1 METNQE
7 KAKELIGE
15 DTYKKLIENGFMP
28 LEISNVE
35 VFLKHQEEI
44 EMLNKRLDKAFFTD
58 TDYTPKPKRTIEL

>member
-15 DTYKKLIENGFMP
+15 DSYKKLIENGFMP
-28 LEISNVE
+28 LELSNIE

-44 EMLNKRLDKAFFTD
+44 EMLNKRLDKAIFTD
-58 TDYTPKPKRTIEL
+58 IDYTPKPKRTIEL